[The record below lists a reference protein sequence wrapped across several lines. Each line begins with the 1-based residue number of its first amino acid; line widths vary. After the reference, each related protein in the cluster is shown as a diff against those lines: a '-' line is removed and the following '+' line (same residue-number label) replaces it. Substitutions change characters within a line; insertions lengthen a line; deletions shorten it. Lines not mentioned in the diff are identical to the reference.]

1 MIAIIDYGMGNLRS
15 VQKAFEHLGY
25 EARITQTPDQIIS
38 AGACVLPGVGAF
50 RDAIGRLN
58 QTRLDDLIREVIAEG
73 KPFLG
78 ICLGM
83 QLLFSRSY
91 EYGEYEGL
99 GIIEGVINK
108 FPPPLRVP
116 HIGWNT
122 VAPRNKA
129 EGGRQKKEG
138 GLNTAT
144 PSKEENPLFSGIPDN
159 SYFYFVHSYYVQPS
173 DEVVT
178 AAVTEYGFE
187 FTSMIRRNNLFATQF
202 HPEKSQQLGLIML
215 KNFAQLAEK
224 IGRR

>member
-25 EARITQTPDQIIS
+25 EARITHAPAEIVS
-38 AGACVLPGVGAF
+38 ANACVLPGVGAF
-50 RDAIGRLN
+50 RDAIKRLN
-58 QTRLDDLIREVIAEG
+58 QTGLDEVIRETIAEG

-99 GIIEGVINK
+99 GIIEGTIDK

-122 VAPRNKA
+122 VTESGMRKA
-129 EGGRQKKEG
+129 EC
-138 GLNTAT
+138 GLNTDAPT
-144 PSKEENPLFSGIPDN
+144 RGENPLFSGIPAN

-173 DEVVT
+173 KEDVT
-178 AAVTEYGFE
+178 AATTEYGFE
-187 FTSMIRRNNLFATQF
+187 FTSMIRRDNLFATQF
-202 HPEKSQQLGLIML
+202 HPEKSQQTGLVML
-215 KNFAQLAEK
+215 RNFAQLAEK
-224 IGRR
+224 ATFPKA